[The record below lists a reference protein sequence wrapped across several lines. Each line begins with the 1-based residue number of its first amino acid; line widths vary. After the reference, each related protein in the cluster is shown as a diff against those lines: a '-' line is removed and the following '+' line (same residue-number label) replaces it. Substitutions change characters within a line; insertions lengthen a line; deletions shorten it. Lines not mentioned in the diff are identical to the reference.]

1 MPLGY
6 QSAAPALARYCID
19 LQRVYP
25 AKSQRTILD
34 AGRAMELMNAVF
46 ENGSFRPESAVDLPE
61 GTRVRIS
68 VETIQSGPQPRMLS
82 IEERRRIRQRVV
94 ERMMKNP
101 LPPNAQR
108 FSRNNIDDRD

>member
-1 MPLGY
+1 
-6 QSAAPALARYCID
+6 
-19 LQRVYP
+19 
-25 AKSQRTILD
+25 
-34 AGRAMELMNAVF
+34 
-46 ENGSFRPESAVDLPE
+46 
-61 GTRVRIS
+61 
-68 VETIQSGPQPRMLS
+68 MLS